1 MIVEGTESLYLFIV
15 LGLCGIL
22 FWSIPKIFAWLLYDT
37 KVEAKC
43 CDKFIEAK
51 HRHLDVVT
59 FLSYIYNEEKYTTT
73 LFILFS
79 SVGKKYKIKIRSDK
93 PNKAVSFHEFIFGL
107 ITLLAYIW
115 FVCFMFF
122 YMLLSL

>member
-1 MIVEGTESLYLFIV
+1 MIAEGSESLYLFIV

-51 HRHLDVVT
+51 HKHLSIVT
-59 FLSYIYNEEKYTTT
+59 FLSYIYEEEKYTTT

-79 SVGKKYKIKIRSDK
+79 VVNAKYTIKIRSDK
-93 PNKAVSFHEFIFGL
+93 PNKAVSFHEFLGGL
-107 ITLLAYIW
+107 ISLLVYIW
-115 FVCFMFF
+115 FVGVVLF
-122 YMLLSL
+122 